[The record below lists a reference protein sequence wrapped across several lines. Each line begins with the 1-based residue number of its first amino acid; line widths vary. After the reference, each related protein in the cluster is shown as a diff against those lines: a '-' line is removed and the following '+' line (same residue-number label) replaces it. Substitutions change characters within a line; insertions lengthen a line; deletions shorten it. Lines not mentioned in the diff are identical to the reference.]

1 MMVLFQMTFK
11 RPSHDRQLTFA
22 EIAKET
28 KLPVNEIEL
37 LVMKA
42 LSQGLVKGAID
53 QVSFC
58 CFLFISFILT
68 VLFVISGCQYC
79 KYDMG
84 TATCFRQEPNSHH
97 GDQVERM
104 VRSRGYYGK
113 VTGGKSKRNSYSIN
127 IQFFFKSA
135 IEV

>member
-1 MMVLFQMTFK
+1 MTFK
-11 RPSHDRQLTFA
+11 RPSHDRQLSFA

-58 CFLFISFILT
+58 FIFVLVIFI
-68 VLFVISGCQYC
+68 VLF
-79 KYDMG
+79 
-84 TATCFRQEPNSHH
+84 FRLP
-97 GDQVERM
+97 VL
-104 VRSRGYYGK
+104 
-113 VTGGKSKRNSYSIN
+113 
-127 IQFFFKSA
+127 
-135 IEV
+135 

>member
-1 MMVLFQMTFK
+1 MTFK

-58 CFLFISFILT
+58 LNFCFVYFYSFVFQVASTVNMTWVQPRVLDRSQIATMVTRLNEWCGHVATMEKLLEGRANEILT
-68 VLFVISGCQYC
+68 L
-79 KYDMG
+79 
-84 TATCFRQEPNSHH
+84 
-97 GDQVERM
+97 
-104 VRSRGYYGK
+104 
-113 VTGGKSKRNSYSIN
+113 
-127 IQFFFKSA
+127 
-135 IEV
+135 

>member
-1 MMVLFQMTFK
+1 MVWFQMTFK

-53 QVSFC
+53 QVSSKIEV
-58 CFLFISFILT
+58 FIIFT
-68 VLFVISGCQYC
+68 VLWEF
-79 KYDMG
+79 
-84 TATCFRQEPNSHH
+84 
-97 GDQVERM
+97 
-104 VRSRGYYGK
+104 
-113 VTGGKSKRNSYSIN
+113 
-127 IQFFFKSA
+127 
-135 IEV
+135 